1 MANTNIRGFNKVLG
15 NLNKEIQAIKGRTMA
30 GMIGAAAY
38 IRADMEHTSPT
49 VPVDTGNL
57 RASWFVTPYETPRV
71 KGVIMG
77 FSASYALWVHEM
89 VESVNGNSIN
99 WNRAGSGPKFLE
111 AAIKRN
117 ATMILGIIQSTV
129 KIK

>member
-1 MANTNIRGFNKVLG
+1 
-15 NLNKEIQAIKGRTMA
+15 
-30 GMIGAAAY
+30 
-38 IRADMEHTSPT
+38 
-49 VPVDTGNL
+49 L

-71 KGVIMG
+71 KGVIIG
-77 FSASYALWVHEM
+77 FSANYALFVHEM
-89 VESVNGNSIN
+89 LQSQTGNSIN

-117 ATMILGIIQSTV
+117 AVMILGIIQATA